1 MVTQYTV
8 QLHVHVP
15 VLYWSKQCSRIQRR
29 TESEDAE
36 QRKVGGAS
44 EDRREADR
52 EELGVAEQ
60 KLDRATVLMLLW

>member
-44 EDRREADR
+44 EDRREA

-60 KLDRATVLMLLW
+60 ELDRATVVMLLW